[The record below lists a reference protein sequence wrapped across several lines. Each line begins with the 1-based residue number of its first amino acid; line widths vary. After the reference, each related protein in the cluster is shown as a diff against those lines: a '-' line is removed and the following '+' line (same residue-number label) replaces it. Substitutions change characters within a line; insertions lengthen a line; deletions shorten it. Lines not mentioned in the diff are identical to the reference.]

1 MINFTYCIKLY
12 KKKSLKELEMLNDYT
27 KKRNEIVLKE
37 AKEMWKN
44 PVSIEQAKAQVAK
57 IKEDMAKDNDRRTNR
72 IYKK

>member
-12 KKKSLKELEMLNDYT
+12 KKSIKEVEIMNDNH

-57 IKEDMAKDNDRRTNR
+57 IKEDMAKDNDKRTNR
-72 IYKK
+72 I

>member
-1 MINFTYCIKLY
+1 
-12 KKKSLKELEMLNDYT
+12 MLNDYT

>member
-1 MINFTYCIKLY
+1 LINFTYCIKLY
-12 KKKSLKELEMLNDYT
+12 KKSIKEVEIMNDNH

-57 IKEDMAKDNDRRTNR
+57 IKEDMAKDNDKRTNR
-72 IYKK
+72 I